1 MAFHYFLGEEHYPS
15 GANCSKPE
23 ICAQKQSKEEYQ
35 PELSAKTKQV
45 RMIEDFPDDSTK
57 EKRRSKLEGNE
68 ESHFTQDSQQLIVS
82 ADELPKQKEST
93 GGTPNSC
100 TDTER
105 VQKSATTTCKQKKKT
120 DATKSK
126 EKSATGEVLTVTQP
140 DGDQGIASRCK
151 CLLLEVTRVFTI
163 AYKYVLIS

>member
-1 MAFHYFLGEEHYPS
+1 MASHYFLEEDNYPS
-15 GANCSKPE
+15 GVNCSKPGKWE
-23 ICAQKQSKEEYQ
+23 QEQSKEEYQ

-57 EKRRSKLEGNE
+57 EERSSTQEGN
-68 ESHFTQDSQQLIVS
+68 DK
-82 ADELPKQKEST
+82 LPKQKEST

-105 VQKSATTTCKQKKKT
+105 VQKPATTTCKQKK
-120 DATKSK
+120 ATV
-126 EKSATGEVLTVTQP
+126 EVLAATQP

-151 CLLLEVTRVFTI
+151 YLLLEVTRVFTI
-163 AYKYVLIS
+163 AYKYLLIP